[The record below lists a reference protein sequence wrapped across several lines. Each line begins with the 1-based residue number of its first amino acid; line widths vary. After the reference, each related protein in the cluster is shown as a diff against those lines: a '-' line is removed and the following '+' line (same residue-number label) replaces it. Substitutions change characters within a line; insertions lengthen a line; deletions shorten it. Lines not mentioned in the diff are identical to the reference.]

1 MTLKQLQIP
10 LWVLDTETMR
20 VIWANRAGIEFWGAP
35 NKTEL
40 YARDLGEDLSEAAR
54 ERLDHIIIDCYQH
67 GRIVNEIWTLYPQG
81 LPPRTGELSLSSFP
95 VADTRRT
102 ILVQVNND
110 ISGASADMLHS
121 TTALNHTAAMISLYD
136 GDYKLLY
143 SNPAARNVLTER
155 CHTLPDILINDTDL
169 HLIQESLETNETC
182 TVEVEVNTI
191 KGPRW
196 HNMII
201 RRTMD
206 ALSSQKAILISATDA
221 TERRY
226 AQQVAYKLAYSDALT
241 GLPNRTAMNIY
252 LDELLSDDLK
262 STARF
267 GLFFLDL
274 DRFKIIN
281 DSLGHAVGDRLL
293 VEVAHRLKISVGANG
308 MVCRLGG
315 DEFVTI
321 INSMTDVEQLR
332 TVAQTILQDMG
343 PPLEMAGQS
352 LRILPSIGICRYP
365 EDGGTISE
373 LMEHAD
379 AAMYLA
385 KAQQSGYCFFDEKKT
400 NNLSETVKERMG
412 LENDLVGA
420 LKQNEFELYYQPK
433 ISCKTMNVI
442 GVEALIRWNHPTRG
456 LVPPD
461 SFIKIAEE
469 TGQIIE
475 IGDWVM
481 DTAMKQQRKWYEAGL
496 MVPVAINI
504 SARQF
509 EDDSL
514 LSNVSDCLLR
524 NRCDSSMIELE
535 ITESMLLGNGEQLQQ
550 TLHQISAMGIK
561 IALDDFG
568 TGYSNLAYLQNYP
581 LDTLKVDRIFLAN
594 RKHTL
599 LMATILSMGKVLG
612 LNVVAEGVQDASQ
625 VDWLIAN
632 GCDQLQGYYFSKPL
646 TAENITTYLT
656 DKETQKTQ
664 QPGKA
669 A

>member
-1 MTLKQLQIP
+1 
-10 LWVLDTETMR
+10 MR
-20 VIWANRAGIEFWGAP
+20 VLWANRAGIEFWGAQD
-35 NKTEL
+35 NTDL
-40 YARDLGEDLSEAAR
+40 YKRDLGKDLSEAAR
-54 ERLDHIIIDCYQH
+54 ERLEHMIIDCYQH
-67 GRIVNEIWTLYPQG
+67 EGIVNEIWTLYPQG
-81 LPPRTGELSLSSFP
+81 LPPRTGELALSAFP
-95 VADTRRT
+95 VGDNRRS

-110 ISGASADMLHS
+110 ISGASADLLHS

-136 GDYKLLY
+136 SDYQLLY
-143 SNPAARNVLTER
+143 SNPAARNVLRQR
-155 CHTLPDILINDTDL
+155 CRALSDILVNDTDL
-169 HLIQESLETNETC
+169 YLIQESLETDETC

-191 KGPRW
+191 NGPRW

-201 RRTMD
+201 RRTLD
-206 ALSSQKAILISATDA
+206 ALNSQKAILISATDA

-226 AQQVAYKLAYSDALT
+226 AQQVAYKLAYSDSLT

-252 LDELLSDDLK
+252 LDELLNDELK
-262 STARF
+262 HTARF

-293 VEVAHRLKISVGANG
+293 IEVAHRLKISIGANG

-321 INSMTDVEQLR
+321 INGLADVEQLR
-332 TVAQTILQDMG
+332 TVAQTILQDMA
-343 PPLEMAGQS
+343 PPLEMSGQS

-365 EDGGTISE
+365 EDGDTIAE

-400 NNLSETVKERMG
+400 HDLSETVKERMG
-412 LENDLVGA
+412 LENDLVVAVKKG
-420 LKQNEFELYYQPK
+420 QFELHYQPK

-456 LVPPD
+456 LVSPD
-461 SFIKIAEE
+461 RFIKIAEE

-475 IGDWVM
+475 IGNWVM
-481 DTAMKQQRKWYEAGL
+481 DTAMKQQRRWYESGL
-496 MVPVAINI
+496 TVPVAINI

-509 EDDSL
+509 EDNNFL
-514 LSNVSDCLLR
+514 TIISDCLLR
-524 NRCDSSMIELE
+524 NRCNSSMIELE
-535 ITESMLLGNGEQLQQ
+535 ITESMLLGNVEQIQQ

-581 LDTLKVDRIFLAN
+581 LDTLKVDRIFLSN
-594 RKHTL
+594 RKHTML
-599 LMATILSMGKVLG
+599 LATILSMGKVLG
-612 LNVVAEGVQDASQ
+612 LNIVAEGVQDGSQ

-632 GCDQLQGYYFSKPL
+632 GCDQLQGFYFSKPL
-646 TAENITTYLT
+646 TVKNITTYLA
-656 DKETQKTQ
+656 DNKAQKTLQ
-664 QPGKA
+664 QGRA

>member
-1 MTLKQLQIP
+1 MQLQIP
-10 LWVLDTETMR
+10 LWVFDTETMR
-20 VIWANRAGIEFWGAP
+20 VVWVNRAGVEYWGAQ
-35 NKTEL
+35 NTADL
-40 YARDLGEDLSEAAR
+40 YARNFSKDLSEAAR
-54 ERLDHIIIDCYQH
+54 ERLRNMVIDCYQH
-67 GRIVNEIWTLYPQG
+67 ERVVNEIWTLYPEG
-81 LPPRTGELSLSSFP
+81 LPPRTGELSFSAFP
-95 VADTRRT
+95 IADKQQS
-102 ILVQVNND
+102 ILVQLNND
-110 ISGASADMLHS
+110 ISGASAEMLHS

-136 GDYKLLY
+136 SDYKLLY
-143 SNPAARNVLTER
+143 SNPAARNVLTDR
-155 CHTLPDILINDTDL
+155 CLTLPDILINDTDL

-191 KGPRW
+191 NGPRW

-206 ALSSQKAILISATDA
+206 ALKSEKAILISATDA
-221 TERRY
+221 TERRH
-226 AQQVAYKLAYSDALT
+226 AQQVAYKLAYSDSLT

-252 LDELLSDDLK
+252 LDELLSDDLRP
-262 STARF
+262 TARF

-281 DSLGHAVGDRLL
+281 DSLGHAAGDRLL
-293 VEVAHRLKISVGANG
+293 IEVAHRLKISIGANG

-321 INSMTDVEQLR
+321 INGLTDLEQLR
-332 TVAQTILQDMG
+332 DVAQSILQDMA

-365 EDGGTISE
+365 EDGATVSE
-373 LMEHAD
+373 LMAHAD

-385 KAQQSGYCFFDEKKT
+385 KAQQSGYCFFDEKRT

-412 LENDLVGA
+412 LENDLMIA
-420 LKQNEFELYYQPK
+420 LAHDQFELYYQPK

-475 IGDWVM
+475 IGNWVM
-481 DTAMKQQRKWYEAGL
+481 DTAMKQQHRWYKAGL

-509 EDDSL
+509 EDHNF
-514 LSNVSDCLLR
+514 LSNISACLLR
-524 NRCDSSMIELE
+524 NQSDSSMIELE
-535 ITESMLLGNGEQLQQ
+535 ITESMLLGNSEQVQQ

-599 LMATILSMGKVLG
+599 LMATILRMGRVLG

-625 VDWLIAN
+625 VDWLVAN
-632 GCDQLQGYYFSKPL
+632 GCDQLQGFYFSKPL
-646 TAENITTYLT
+646 TVENITTYLT
-656 DKETQKTQ
+656 NKETQKTLQ
-664 QPGKA
+664 QGKA